1 MKRLITAM
9 TAGVAGL
16 ALMTSA
22 ALAQGKP
29 EVSDIT
35 IGLPVTTSTFL
46 PVYMAKQ
53 EGYFKKE
60 GLNVKIVAFH
70 GGTDLVRGMIAGAVN
85 VGVTSL
91 AGVTVGIKAG
101 QPLRVFYSGLNMTV
115 FDWYAVKGIKSM
127 ADTKGKRFGISR
139 IGSSTDL
146 LTRYALKV
154 SGVNPKSVT
163 FIQGGGS
170 NPRLAAMD
178 AGQIDVNIFAPP
190 QKFIAA
196 DKGYNLIFRQSN
208 IAPDYPFH
216 VFFAMQSFI
225 KKNPNTIKAILRA
238 YVKGVRKA
246 KADKQLSEKVLEEQ
260 VGIKA
265 KYAGRTYDDFI
276 GKIYEDGRL
285 PSAAGMKAFWN
296 MGIMSGKYKSA
307 WPKSRYL
314 DPTYIDTY
322 NQWKPKK

>member
-9 TAGVAGL
+9 TAGIACL
-16 ALMTSA
+16 ALTTSA

-29 EVSDIT
+29 EKADIT

-53 EGYFKKE
+53 QGYFKDE

-70 GGTDLVRGMIAGAVN
+70 GGTDMVRGMIAGAVD

-101 QPLRVFYSGLNMTV
+101 QPLRVFYGGFNMTV

-154 SGVNPKSVT
+154 SGVDPKSVKI
-163 FIQGGGS
+163 IQGGGS

-190 QKFIAA
+190 QKFTAA
-196 DKGYNLIFRQSN
+196 DKGYNLIFRQSD

-216 VFFAMQSFI
+216 VFFSTQDFI
-225 KKNPNTIKAILRA
+225 KKHPNTIKALLRA
-238 YVKGVRKA
+238 IVRGIRTA
-246 KADKQLSEKVLEEQ
+246 KADKKLSEKVLEDQ
-260 VGIKA
+260 VGIGA

-276 GKIYEDGRL
+276 NKIYEDGRL
-285 PSAAGMKAFWN
+285 PSAKGMKAFWN
-296 MGIMSGKYKSA
+296 LGLMSGKYKSA

-314 DPTYIDTY
+314 DPTYINSY
-322 NQWKPKK
+322 NKWKPKK